1 MKALKTVFYLVIVL
15 TIAKCSTDGKL
26 YQSESDISLGNPNKT
41 EITASSDSV
50 QYSIAFDKNQE
61 QLQNRLNIE
70 GVHTYNDA
78 LTYKHKKA
86 EKPSNKNSKASPNT
100 FMSIGTVR

>member
-26 YQSESDISLGNPNKT
+26 YQSESDISLENPNKT

-78 LTYKHKKA
+78 LTYKH
-86 EKPSNKNSKASPNT
+86 
-100 FMSIGTVR
+100 